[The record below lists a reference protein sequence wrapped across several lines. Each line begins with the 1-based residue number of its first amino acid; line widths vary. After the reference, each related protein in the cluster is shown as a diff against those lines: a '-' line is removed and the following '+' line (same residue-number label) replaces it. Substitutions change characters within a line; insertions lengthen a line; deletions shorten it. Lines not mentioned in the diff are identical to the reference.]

1 MVGLAAL
8 AVARWESFYLIY
20 EEKINYKS
28 YATYPWK
35 CRKYNFI
42 RI

>member
-20 EEKINYKS
+20 EEKINYK
-28 YATYPWK
+28 YPMQHIHG
-35 CRKYNFI
+35 NVENTI
-42 RI
+42 L